1 MRGRKPT
8 RRQKALLRLRRL
20 DPENWLVVKNL
31 MHQGELHVR
40 HRSSGRERII
50 RVS

>member
-8 RRQKALLRLRRL
+8 KRQKALLRLRRL
-20 DPENWLVVKNL
+20 DPEKWLVVKNL
-31 MHQGELHVR
+31 MHAGELHIR
-40 HRSSGRERII
+40 NRESGRERVI